1 MEQGRPSNVA
11 NVPLTRAGKRGVRGG
26 RRNKGTMELKDGMDG
41 LPGLALLV
49 VPWLV
54 LAAMAWR
61 SRRFPIS
68 GRAPPRDAPWP
79 DASEASHALDAL
91 PGTAPLTMISR
102 PDATF
107 CLEEREAPEGGAAL
121 LHLEPQDSGDLDAE
135 ERLVTALG
143 VAEANGDAAGRTQ
156 SGLELARLMLA
167 RGARPQAEALLRK
180 TVIVATSA
188 KLPIAHAQAR
198 IELADLASS
207 DGDMTTACEH
217 WQMAKL
223 LFHELDRRK
232 DRELMADL
240 MRDNGCPTDWFLTGF

>member
-1 MEQGRPSNVA
+1 
-11 NVPLTRAGKRGVRGG
+11 
-26 RRNKGTMELKDGMDG
+26 
-41 LPGLALLV
+41 
-49 VPWLV
+49 
-54 LAAMAWR
+54 
-61 SRRFPIS
+61 
-68 GRAPPRDAPWP
+68 
-79 DASEASHALDAL
+79 
-91 PGTAPLTMISR
+91 MISR

-121 LHLEPQDSGDLDAE
+121 LHLEPQYSGDLDAE

-156 SGLELARLMLA
+156 IGLELARLMLA

-188 KLPIAHAQAR
+188 KLSIAHAQAR

-223 LFHELDRRK
+223 LFHELYRLK
-232 DRELMADL
+232 DRERMADL